1 MKGFSHEFKGLL
13 RSEGLSAAAFAR
25 NIKAHAPDVLRWA
38 NGQRVPPVV
47 WCVKI
52 EAETGGRVSR
62 RDLRPDDFV
71 QIWPELAEAV

>member
-1 MKGFSHEFKGLL
+1 MNLKDYL

-52 EAETGGRVSR
+52 EVETGGRVSR